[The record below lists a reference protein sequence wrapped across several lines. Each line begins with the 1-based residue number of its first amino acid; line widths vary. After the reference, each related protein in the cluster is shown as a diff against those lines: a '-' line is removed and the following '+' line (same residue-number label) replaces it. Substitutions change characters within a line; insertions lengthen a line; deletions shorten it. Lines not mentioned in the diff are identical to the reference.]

1 MSEEENPVMASGG
14 GTESIWKHS
23 LFACFGNVGV
33 CLITYLVPCY
43 TAGKVAEAVG
53 DSCPLCCCI
62 FCIPVLNII
71 CGGCIRRKVREKR
84 GIKGSLC
91 GDIVIFF
98 CCPCCALVQEARET
112 DAVFG
117 SGSQSID
124 RD

>member
-1 MSEEENPVMASGG
+1 MSSAETPVMASG
-14 GTESIWKHS
+14 IWKHS

-43 TAGKVAEAVG
+43 TYGKVAEAVG
-53 DSCPLCCCI
+53 DSCLLCGCI
-62 FCIPVLNII
+62 FCIPILNII
-71 CGGCIRRKVREKR
+71 CGGCIRRKVRDKQ
-84 GIKGSLC
+84 GIKGSLLRDVC
-91 GDIVIFF
+91 IFL

-117 SGSQSID
+117 TQNMD